1 MSLFPRSEGYTNVRL
16 FLSQIAFLQFVRSWT
31 MCSSRFHIFKSSFR
45 VTCHDLR
52 GLPLPHLPGTS
63 NAVQRFIQ
71 SVLRFTW
78 PNHRN
83 LLARSATSRGG
94 IHSLLHRLSELMRW
108 TGLMPQIQRIMARSV
123 RSNRDLS
130 SFRRAQ
136 HSLPYKSTVRMHVLN
151 TFPRVW
157 YEIERFVRIGSNSR
171 NLPHAVLALVIA
183 LRLQPPPASMVS
195 PR

>member
-1 MSLFPRSEGYTNVRL
+1 
-16 FLSQIAFLQFVRSWT
+16 
-31 MCSSRFHIFKSSFR
+31 MCSSRFHTFKSSFK
-45 VTCHDLR
+45 VSCQDLR
-52 GLPLPHLPGTS
+52 GRPLPHFPGTS

-71 SVLRFTW
+71 SVLRFTC

-83 LLARSATSRGG
+83 LLARRATSKGG
-94 IHSLLHRLSELMRW
+94 IHSLLHRLNELIRS
-108 TGLMPQIQRIMARSV
+108 TGLTPQIQRIMARSV
-123 RSNRDLS
+123 LSNLDLS
-130 SFRRAQ
+130 SFLSAQ

-157 YEIERFVRIGSNSR
+157 NEIERFVRTGSNSR

-195 PR
+195 LR